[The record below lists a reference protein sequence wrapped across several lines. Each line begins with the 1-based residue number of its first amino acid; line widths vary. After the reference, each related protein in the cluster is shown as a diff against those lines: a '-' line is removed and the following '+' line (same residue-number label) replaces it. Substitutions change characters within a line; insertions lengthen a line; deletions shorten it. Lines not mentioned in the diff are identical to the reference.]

1 MTRMLEGIRILDLS
15 RVLAGPWATQLMAD
29 LGATVIKVERPLEGD
44 DTRRWGPPWLYA
56 GEEPTSAYYLCANRG
71 KEAIA
76 VDFTDAEG
84 QQIIRDLAAGC
95 DVVVENFKVGTL
107 KRYGLDAARLR
118 KANPALVYCSVT
130 GFGQDGPY
138 SGRPGYDFIAQGM
151 GGLMSVTGSKESG
164 PMKTG
169 VALSD
174 IMTGLYSA
182 IAILAALVRRG
193 NTGEGAHLD
202 VSLLDVTVATLA
214 NQAFNFFAT
223 GENPPRYG
231 NAHPN
236 IVPYQSFQTADR
248 GINLAIGN
256 ASQFR
261 RLCDAIGRSDLA
273 DDPRFAA
280 NGSRAGNKQAL
291 EDELA
296 PIFAGAGAASWIERL
311 DAADVPAGPINEI
324 SDVFK
329 DAHVLHRGMKISLNH
344 KELGDLPGI
353 ASPIKVDGERAVAS
367 TPPPLLGENT
377 DSVLRREL
385 GLGDLEV
392 AGLRTRGVI
401 G

>member
-1 MTRMLEGIRILDLS
+1 M
-15 RVLAGPWATQLMAD
+15 
-29 LGATVIKVERPLEGD
+29 
-44 DTRRWGPPWLYA
+44 
-56 GEEPTSAYYLCANRG
+56 
-71 KEAIA
+71 A
-76 VDFTDAEG
+76 VDFDDAEG

-118 KANPALVYCSVT
+118 EANPALVYCSVT

-151 GGLMSVTGSKESG
+151 GGLMSVTGSQESG

-223 GENPPRYG
+223 GANPPRYG

-236 IVPYQSFQTADR
+236 IVPYQSFPTAD
-248 GINLAIGN
+248 
-256 ASQFR
+256 Q
-261 RLCDAIGRSDLA
+261 IGRA
-273 DDPRFAA
+273 
-280 NGSRAGNKQAL
+280 
-291 EDELA
+291 
-296 PIFAGAGAASWIERL
+296 
-311 DAADVPAGPINEI
+311 
-324 SDVFK
+324 
-329 DAHVLHRGMKISLNH
+329 
-344 KELGDLPGI
+344 
-353 ASPIKVDGERAVAS
+353 
-367 TPPPLLGENT
+367 
-377 DSVLRREL
+377 
-385 GLGDLEV
+385 
-392 AGLRTRGVI
+392 
-401 G
+401 

>member
-56 GEEPTSAYYLCANRG
+56 GGEATSAYYLCANRG

-118 KANPALVYCSVT
+118 EANPALVYCSVT

-151 GGLMSVTGSKESG
+151 GGLMSVTGSQESG

-223 GENPPRYG
+223 GRIRPVMATLTPTSCHTSLSRQPTAG
-231 NAHPN
+231 S
-236 IVPYQSFQTADR
+236 ISQSGTTLSFVGCATQLGGVTLLTTHA
-248 GINLAIGN
+248 
-256 ASQFR
+256 
-261 RLCDAIGRSDLA
+261 
-273 DDPRFAA
+273 
-280 NGSRAGNKQAL
+280 
-291 EDELA
+291 LA
-296 PIFAGAGAASWIERL
+296 PMVRGPETNRRWKMSWR
-311 DAADVPAGPINEI
+311 
-324 SDVFK
+324 
-329 DAHVLHRGMKISLNH
+329 RSL
-344 KELGDLPGI
+344 
-353 ASPIKVDGERAVAS
+353 
-367 TPPPLLGENT
+367 
-377 DSVLRREL
+377 
-385 GLGDLEV
+385 
-392 AGLRTRGVI
+392 
-401 G
+401 

>member
-56 GEEPTSAYYLCANRG
+56 GGEATSAYYLCANRG

-118 KANPALVYCSVT
+118 EANPALVYCSVT

-151 GGLMSVTGSKESG
+151 GGLMSVTGSQESG

-193 NTGEGAHLD
+193 NTGDGAVCGCDYCHRCHPRKS
-202 VSLLDVTVATLA
+202 SLQL
-214 NQAFNFFAT
+214 FRHG
-223 GENPPRYG
+223 GESAPVWQRSPQHRAIPVFPDSRPRD
-231 NAHPN
+231 
-236 IVPYQSFQTADR
+236 QSR
-248 GINLAIGN
+248 N
-256 ASQFR
+256 R
-261 RLCDAIGRSDLA
+261 
-273 DDPRFAA
+273 
-280 NGSRAGNKQAL
+280 
-291 EDELA
+291 
-296 PIFAGAGAASWIERL
+296 ERL
-311 DAADVPAGPINEI
+311 SV
-324 SDVFK
+324 S
-329 DAHVLHRGMKISLNH
+329 S
-344 KELGDLPGI
+344 
-353 ASPIKVDGERAVAS
+353 AV
-367 TPPPLLGENT
+367 
-377 DSVLRREL
+377 RRNWAE
-385 GLGDLEV
+385 
-392 AGLRTRGVI
+392 
-401 G
+401 